1 MQLAIRSSN
10 QGPFLTQV
18 ITYGLEQKRLTTE
31 HLEQIK
37 NKAVLM
43 SLKFAD
49 KFYNKYKM
57 DLLEQ
62 AAQDIIGV
70 ASLGLAELSQQDL
83 DKALTVLTS
92 PESIVKPFQ
101 KGWSMLS
108 QVSLINSTHKS
119 LYGDVDAH
127 LLANISSAPY
137 EDQWLGLRHYEH
149 ALQRWQ
155 QDKAITTLK
164 ETFFYP
170 GTLDDTDYFSLESML
185 AEALIYRICCN
196 GAKVKPDLKHKLKN
210 IELQDIWFEEEFLQ
224 TQLQNA
230 LDIIPTLG
238 KKFELVFIDADKE
251 NYPNY
256 FNMIVPLMNKGGI
269 ILSDNVLWSGKVL
282 EPLKPNDKSTKVLLD
297 YNKLLKDDPRV
308 ETVLLP
314 IRDGLTVSRVI

>member
-1 MQLAIRSSN
+1 MQLAIRNSN

-18 ITYGLEQKRLTTE
+18 ITYGLEQKRLTPD

-37 NKAVLM
+37 SKAVLM

-92 PESIVKPFQ
+92 PENIVKPFQ

-108 QVSLINSTHKS
+108 HVSLVRANNKS

-137 EDQWLGLRHYEH
+137 EDQWLGLRHYEQ

-155 QDKAITTLK
+155 QDQAITTLK

-170 GTLDDTDYFSLESML
+170 NTLDDTDYFSLESML
-185 AEALIYRICCN
+185 AEALIYRLCCN

-210 IELQDIWFEEEFLQ
+210 IELQDAWFDAEFLQ
-224 TQLQNA
+224 TQLQNTLNFLPA
-230 LDIIPTLG
+230 ELAATIRADLG
-238 KKFELVFIDADKE
+238 KNFIQQIINTLKFAKR
-251 NYPNY
+251 YQ
-256 FNMIVPLMNKGGI
+256 
-269 ILSDNVLWSGKVL
+269 
-282 EPLKPNDKSTKVLLD
+282 
-297 YNKLLKDDPRV
+297 KLLAENAAPEKRDTFEFKQSMLHP
-308 ETVLLP
+308 LLGWP
-314 IRDGLTVSRVI
+314 QYLEM

>member
-18 ITYGLEQKRLTTE
+18 INYGLEQKRLTAD

-37 NKAVLM
+37 SKAVLM

-62 AAQDIIGV
+62 AAQDIIGI
-70 ASLGLAELSQQDL
+70 ASLGLAELSKQDL
-83 DKALTVLTS
+83 DTALTVLTS

-108 QVSLINSTHKS
+108 QVSLIHATQKS

-127 LLANISSAPY
+127 LLANIASSPY
-137 EDQWLGLRHYEH
+137 EDQWLGLRHYEQ

-155 QDKAITTLK
+155 QDLAISKLK

-170 GTLDDTDYFSLESML
+170 SHQDDTEYFSIESML

-196 GAKVKPDLKHKLKN
+196 NAKVKQDLKHKLKN
-210 IELQDIWFEEEFLQ
+210 IELQDAWLEEEFLQ
-224 TQLQNA
+224 TQLQNTLSLLPSEFSA
-230 LDIIPTLG
+230 AIRADLG
-238 KKFELVFIDADKE
+238 KNFIQQLINTLKFAKR
-251 NYPNY
+251 YQ
-256 FNMIVPLMNKGGI
+256 
-269 ILSDNVLWSGKVL
+269 
-282 EPLKPNDKSTKVLLD
+282 
-297 YNKLLKDDPRV
+297 KLLAENATPEKRDTFEYKQSMLHP
-308 ETVLLP
+308 LLGWP
-314 IRDGLTVSRVI
+314 QYIEI

>member
-1 MQLAIRSSN
+1 MQLALRSSH

-18 ITYGLEQKRLTTE
+18 ITYGLEQKRLTAE

-37 NKAVLM
+37 SKAVLM

-70 ASLGLAELSQQDL
+70 ASLGLAELSKQDL

-108 QVSLINSTHKS
+108 QVSLIKANNKS

-155 QDKAITTLK
+155 QDQAINTLK

-170 GTLDDTDYFSLESML
+170 SALDDADFFSLESML

-210 IELQDIWFEEEFLQ
+210 IELQDAWFEDDFLQ
-224 TQLQNA
+224 MQLQN
-230 LDIIPTLG
+230 TLG
-238 KKFELVFIDADKE
+238 QLPTELAATIRADLGKNFIQQIINTFKFAKR
-251 NYPNY
+251 YQ
-256 FNMIVPLMNKGGI
+256 
-269 ILSDNVLWSGKVL
+269 
-282 EPLKPNDKSTKVLLD
+282 
-297 YNKLLKDDPRV
+297 KLLAENATPEKRDAFEYKQSMLHP
-308 ETVLLP
+308 LLGWP
-314 IRDGLTVSRVI
+314 QYLEM

>member
-18 ITYGLEQKRLTTE
+18 IAYGLEQKRLTAE

-37 NKAVLM
+37 SKAVLM

-70 ASLGLAELSQQDL
+70 ASLGLAELSKQDL

-101 KGWSMLS
+101 KGWNMLS
-108 QVSLINSTHKS
+108 QVSLIHATDKS

-127 LLANISSAPY
+127 LLANISSPPY
-137 EDQWLGLRHYEH
+137 EDQWLGLRHYEQ

-155 QDKAITTLK
+155 QDQAITTLK
-164 ETFFYP
+164 ETLFSTNYQ
-170 GTLDDTDYFSLESML
+170 DDTEYFGLESML

-196 GAKVKPDLKHKLKN
+196 GAKVKPDLKHKLKT
-210 IELQDIWFEEEFLQ
+210 IELQDMWFEEAFLQ
-224 TQLQNA
+224 TQLQNTLSLLPA
-230 LDIIPTLG
+230 ELAAAIRADLG
-238 KKFELVFIDADKE
+238 KNFIQQ
-251 NYPNY
+251 
-256 FNMIVPLMNKGGI
+256 I
-269 ILSDNVLWSGKVL
+269 INTLIFSRS
-282 EPLKPNDKSTKVLLD
+282 
-297 YNKLLKDDPRV
+297 YQKLLAENASPEKRDAFEYKHSMLHP
-308 ETVLLP
+308 LLGWP
-314 IRDGLTVSRVI
+314 LYIEM

>member
-1 MQLAIRSSN
+1 MQLALRSSN

-18 ITYGLEQKRLTTE
+18 ITYGLEQKRLTSE

-83 DKALTVLTS
+83 DKAVAVLIS
-92 PESIVKPFQ
+92 PESIVKAFQ

-108 QVSLINSTHKS
+108 HVSLHNSTYKS

-137 EDQWLGLRHYEH
+137 EDQWLGLLHYEQ
-149 ALQRWQ
+149 AIQRWQ
-155 QDKAITTLK
+155 QDQAITTLK
-164 ETFFYP
+164 EIFFHSN
-170 GTLDDTDYFSLESML
+170 TLDDTDFFSLESML

-210 IELQDIWFEEEFLQ
+210 LELQDTWIEKDFLE
-224 TQLQNA
+224 TQLQDA
-230 LDIIPTLG
+230 LNLLPTELAATIRADLG
-238 KKFELVFIDADKE
+238 KNFIQQIINTLKFAKR
-251 NYPNY
+251 YQ
-256 FNMIVPLMNKGGI
+256 
-269 ILSDNVLWSGKVL
+269 
-282 EPLKPNDKSTKVLLD
+282 
-297 YNKLLKDDPRV
+297 KLLAENATPEKRDTFEYKQSMLHP
-308 ETVLLP
+308 LLGWP
-314 IRDGLTVSRVI
+314 QYLEM

>member
-49 KFYNKYKM
+49 KFYNKYKI

-108 QVSLINSTHKS
+108 QVSLINPTHKS

-230 LDIIPTLG
+230 LDILPNELATTIRADLG
-238 KKFELVFIDADKE
+238 KNFILQTINTLKFAKR
-251 NYPNY
+251 YQ
-256 FNMIVPLMNKGGI
+256 
-269 ILSDNVLWSGKVL
+269 
-282 EPLKPNDKSTKVLLD
+282 
-297 YNKLLKDDPRV
+297 KLLAENATPEKRDAFEYKQSMLHP
-308 ETVLLP
+308 LLGWP
-314 IRDGLTVSRVI
+314 QYLEI

>member
-1 MQLAIRSSN
+1 MQLALRSSN

-18 ITYGLEQKRLTTE
+18 ITYGLEHNRLTAE

-37 NKAVLM
+37 SKAVLM

-70 ASLGLAELSQQDL
+70 ASLGLAELSNQDL

-108 QVSLINSTHKS
+108 QVSLIHATNKS

-137 EDQWLGLRHYEH
+137 EDQWFGLRHYEQ

-155 QDKAITTLK
+155 QDQAITTLK
-164 ETFFYP
+164 ETFFSTNYQ
-170 GTLDDTDYFSLESML
+170 DDTEYFGLESML
-185 AEALIYRICCN
+185 AEALIYRICCD
-196 GAKVKPDLKHKLKN
+196 GTKVKPDLKHKLRH
-210 IELQDIWFEEEFLQ
+210 IQLQDIWFDETFLQ
-224 TQLQNA
+224 TQLQNTLNLLPA
-230 LDIIPTLG
+230 ELAAAIRADLG
-238 KKFELVFIDADKE
+238 KNFIQQ
-251 NYPNY
+251 
-256 FNMIVPLMNKGGI
+256 I
-269 ILSDNVLWSGKVL
+269 INTLIFS
-282 EPLKPNDKSTKVLLD
+282 KS
-297 YNKLLKDDPRV
+297 YQKLLADNASPEKRDAFEYKHSMLHP
-308 ETVLLP
+308 LLGWP
-314 IRDGLTVSRVI
+314 QYIEM

>member
-1 MQLAIRSSN
+1 MQLAIRNSN

-18 ITYGLEQKRLTTE
+18 ITYGLEHNRLTAE

-70 ASLGLAELSQQDL
+70 ASLGLAELSELDL

-92 PESIVKPFQ
+92 PENIVKPFQ

-108 QVSLINSTHKS
+108 QVSLINATNKS

-137 EDQWLGLRHYEH
+137 EDQWLGLRHYEQ
-149 ALQRWQ
+149 ALQRRQ
-155 QDKAITTLK
+155 QDQAITTLK
-164 ETFFYP
+164 ETFFY
-170 GTLDDTDYFSLESML
+170 TNHQDDTEYFGLESML

-210 IELQDIWFEEEFLQ
+210 IELQDIWLDEEFLQ
-224 TQLQNA
+224 TQLQNTLNLLPPELA
-230 LDIIPTLG
+230 AAIRADLG
-238 KKFELVFIDADKE
+238 KNFIQQLINTLKFAKR
-251 NYPNY
+251 YQ
-256 FNMIVPLMNKGGI
+256 
-269 ILSDNVLWSGKVL
+269 
-282 EPLKPNDKSTKVLLD
+282 
-297 YNKLLKDDPRV
+297 KLLAENASPEKRDNFEYKQSMSYP
-308 ETVLLP
+308 LLGWP
-314 IRDGLTVSRVI
+314 QYIEM

>member
-18 ITYGLEQKRLTTE
+18 ITYGLEQKRLTPD

-83 DKALTVLTS
+83 DKALTVLAS

-108 QVSLINSTHKS
+108 QVSLINANNKS

-155 QDKAITTLK
+155 QDQAITTLK
-164 ETFFYP
+164 ETFFY
-170 GTLDDTDYFSLESML
+170 TSALDDTDYFSLESML

-210 IELQDIWFEEEFLQ
+210 IELLDAWFNEEFLQ
-224 TQLQNA
+224 TQLQN
-230 LDIIPTLG
+230 TLSLLPSELAATIRADLG
-238 KKFELVFIDADKE
+238 SNFIQQLLATLKFAKR
-251 NYPNY
+251 YQ
-256 FNMIVPLMNKGGI
+256 
-269 ILSDNVLWSGKVL
+269 
-282 EPLKPNDKSTKVLLD
+282 
-297 YNKLLKDDPRV
+297 KLLAENATPEKRDAFEYKHGMLHP
-308 ETVLLP
+308 LLGWP
-314 IRDGLTVSRVI
+314 QYLEI

>member
-18 ITYGLEQKRLTTE
+18 IAYGLAQNRLTAE

-70 ASLGLAELSQQDL
+70 ASLGLAELSERDF
-83 DKALTVLTS
+83 DKALRVLTS
-92 PESIVKPFQ
+92 PETIVKPFQ

-108 QVSLINSTHKS
+108 QVSIINATHKS
-119 LYGDVDAH
+119 LYGDVDEH

-137 EDQWLGLRHYEH
+137 EDQWLGLRHYEQ
-149 ALQRWQ
+149 ALQRRQ
-155 QDKAITTLK
+155 QDRAITTLK
-164 ETFFYP
+164 QTFFS
-170 GTLDDTDYFSLESML
+170 TNHQDDAEYFSLESML

-196 GAKVKPDLKHKLKN
+196 DAKVKPDLKYKLNN
-210 IELQDIWFEEEFLQ
+210 IELQDIWFDEEFLQ
-224 TQLQNA
+224 TQLQNTLNLLSPELA
-230 LDIIPTLG
+230 TAIRADLG
-238 KKFELVFIDADKE
+238 KNFIQQIINTLKFAKR
-251 NYPNY
+251 YQ
-256 FNMIVPLMNKGGI
+256 
-269 ILSDNVLWSGKVL
+269 
-282 EPLKPNDKSTKVLLD
+282 
-297 YNKLLKDDPRV
+297 KLLAENASPEKRDAFEYKQSMSHP
-308 ETVLLP
+308 LLGWP
-314 IRDGLTVSRVI
+314 QYIEM